1 MIFFDYKFLILL
13 GLTLVIYFIYREV
26 EHLRDKVNKLESAYK
41 TKESILDSLDIS
53 NNKTEVTTSLL
64 TNNKINKNLPK
75 IISVDLLSTTDLNT
89 SLNYPK
95 YNKSSEIELENN
107 DIKNLKFDNLDLSSM
122 IKNEP
127 GEKVLTFSS
136 ARLSEKSKD
145 FLDNEP
151 ASFESLDSKSSMLL
165 NNLSFTQIINEPY
178 QAKLD
183 KLDSLSLTKN
193 EPGEKVLTFSSARL
207 SEKSK
212 DFLDNEPSLA
222 KLEKLD
228 SLSLTKNEPTN
239 FESESEQLEHISES
253 SKHLAI
259 YSNDN
264 EQFDETLNN
273 LQFDYN
279 KMENSNSK
287 ENMDFIMNNLSDA
300 NSENKKSPIDEI
312 IEEKDKQLFEMSSNK
327 LNEASIAKLD
337 KLNSSS
343 MMMNE
348 PEEKVLTFSL
358 ARLSEKSKDFL
369 DNEPDLNNMKLLEIK
384 KIAEQYKI
392 PITKKVNGQK
402 KFKNK
407 NELIIDIQ
415 NISKKAKD
423 F

>member
-127 GEKVLTFSS
+127 
-136 ARLSEKSKD
+136 
-145 FLDNEP
+145 

-165 NNLSFTQIINEPY
+165 NNLSFTQII
-178 QAKLD
+178 
-183 KLDSLSLTKN
+183 N

-212 DFLDNEPSLA
+212 DFLDNEPYQA
-222 KLEKLD
+222 KLDKLN
-228 SLSLTKNEPTN
+228 LSSTMINEPTN